1 MDSEKENLGAASERE
16 NTCREAGRVSPT
28 TYIINPVRHF
38 TDGIETQAE
47 L

>member
-1 MDSEKENLGAASERE
+1 MGGGEAREERK
-16 NTCREAGRVSPT
+16 PT
-28 TYIINPVRHF
+28 SYIINPVRHF